1 MNAML
6 LKLHTRKVKKKGLLI
21 LSKTKKQW
29 STLTR
34 ILVIVLFVAM
44 ASQPNG
50 NNTVRFAL
58 IL

>member
-1 MNAML
+1 ML
-6 LKLHTRKVKKKGLLI
+6 LKLHTKKVKKKGLVI
-21 LSKTKKQW
+21 FSKTKKQW

-34 ILVIVLFVAM
+34 FLVIVLFVAM

-50 NNTVRFAL
+50 NNTVRFAW